1 MTDNEYADIMM
12 TEAYTVKQ
20 APAEAL
26 QRLRAARDKVATL
39 RARACS
45 IGAVRYDR
53 DRVQSSHTHDLS
65 DDMCAIDDAAEA
77 AWLAYMEYLAMC
89 ASLRLCCMAAGF
101 GATQTSIWMMYY
113 AYGHSMG
120 SIALLTG
127 RTKSQVQY
135 LLTGV
140 RPERDFCL
148 GIDTIANSGEIYD
161 S

>member
-12 TEAYTVKQ
+12 TEAYSVKQ

-53 DRVQSSHTHDLS
+53 DRIQSSHTHDLS

-89 ASLRLCCMAAGF
+89 SSLRLCCMAAGF
-101 GATQTSIWMMYY
+101 GAIF
-113 AYGHSMG
+113 
-120 SIALLTG
+120 IA
-127 RTKSQVQY
+127 
-135 LLTGV
+135 
-140 RPERDFCL
+140 ERVV
-148 GIDTIANSGEIYD
+148 AP
-161 S
+161 